1 MRKAFLL
8 VLRLIIAAAV
18 IIVGISQFTSIF
30 DKQHEQ
36 RETSSIQ
43 QEAAISQLKSGYDQL
58 KIGMSYE
65 DCVKVIGSEGELF
78 SETETEYFGKS
89 AVYLWTP
96 EGAFITG
103 IEAHFNDGKLS
114 SKTWVE

>member
-1 MRKAFLL
+1 MKKTFSVGFALIGIAMLLLGINDIRSAFND
-8 VLRLIIAAAV
+8 VYER
-18 IIVGISQFTSIF
+18 
-30 DKQHEQ
+30 
-36 RETSSIQ
+36 RETSSTQ
-43 QEAAISQLKSGYDQL
+43 LQAAISELKSGYDQL

-65 DCVKVIGSEGELF
+65 DCVNTIGSEGELF

-103 IEAHFNDGKLS
+103 IEAHFDDGKLS